1 MSFFFSYSLILLW
14 FLPDV
19 VMFISTVVVFVL
31 LRKMIIRPQAATSV
45 EAPPAIEPPKTKR
58 NGINFEEVSPETLLI
73 MKQIGTFLAMVT
85 LLLAATLRPSV
96 PGSVYFI
103 VFLGAAT
110 WWSCYRELSKLVLIK
125 IVFLI

>member
-1 MSFFFSYSLILLW
+1 
-14 FLPDV
+14 
-19 VMFISTVVVFVL
+19 MFISTVVVFVL
-31 LRKMIIRPQAATSV
+31 LRKMIIRPQPAVGV
-45 EAPPAIEPPKTKR
+45 EAPAAEQPKPKPT
-58 NGINFEEVSPETLLI
+58 GINFEEVSPETLLI

-110 WWSCYRELSKLVLIK
+110 WWSCYRELSRFVLIWV
-125 IVFLI
+125 VFLNMVFV